1 MTWRS
6 PWRPAD
12 FTVTGTDGGAD
23 GTLAQAQF
31 ANGFGCTGG
40 NVSPQISWKNAPEG
54 TTSFAIR
61 AVSNDLATWHPR
73 ERNAEMELRP
83 LAHVGLRDQVVT
95 TAIMLCLADLV
106 ETLQGDPDTM
116 AMRSVKE

>member
-1 MTWRS
+1 MKHTWLTLAFAGTVLTVS
-6 PWRPAD
+6 LAQAAD

-54 TTSFAIR
+54 TKSFAIR
-61 AVSNDLATWHPR
+61 ASNGPFPTISLLGVRGSETPKWNCGR
-73 ERNAEMELRP
+73 LR
-83 LAHVGLRDQVVT
+83 
-95 TAIMLCLADLV
+95 M
-106 ETLQGDPDTM
+106 
-116 AMRSVKE
+116 